1 MPSHTISCL
10 LTPPHTIV
18 GSFSPSHLPAFPPSR
33 PLAFALPP
41 SHKWSLGVSIVLILN
56 KLCSFYHL
64 FQYYQALP
72 RDAVG
77 FRDVQD
83 LVKKLK
89 SVPKGEGDNEALVGE
104 GDGGGAVHH
113 H

>member
-1 MPSHTISCL
+1 MPSHTISWL
-10 LTPPHTIV
+10 LTPPYTIFV
-18 GSFSPSHLPAFPPSR
+18 PSLLLTFPPR
-33 PLAFALPP
+33 PLAFARPP

-89 SVPKGEGDNEALVGE
+89 SVPQGEGDNEALVGE